1 MKAIFGHFSIPE
13 TSKGVIYQLEWSN
26 ISIIPEKLAFLGVE
40 EIVSRLINPIIF
52 LKVLGFPLFFLI
64 GICGLIFLVKN
75 NLMKKNFVLISL
87 KYINNHF
94 KEIHPNI
101 MTAVV
106 NEKKG
111 KNINFKINESLT
123 FLFLA
128 LAMINLGGM
137 INGTWCT
144 TTWFSGTIGLSLTIW
159 ILTLCIRVYNY
170 IVLFLKNTKMWEGEE
185 LLFLAG
191 FFPAGTPLW
200 LAPLMIAI
208 EILSWIIRFLS
219 MGLRIAGNL
228 VAGHVI
234 LGILTV
240 AYLELN
246 KIITFE
252 LINIK
257 FSINI
262 IAQMA
267 YSTLMYLELAV
278 AIIQAYVLTLLTSTF
293 LKEIEEI
300 H

>member
-1 MKAIFGHFSIPE
+1 
-13 TSKGVIYQLEWSN
+13 
-26 ISIIPEKLAFLGVE
+26 
-40 EIVSRLINPIIF
+40 
-52 LKVLGFPLFFLI
+52 
-64 GICGLIFLVKN
+64 
-75 NLMKKNFVLISL
+75 
-87 KYINNHF
+87 
-94 KEIHPNI
+94 
-101 MTAVV
+101 
-106 NEKKG
+106 
-111 KNINFKINESLT
+111 
-123 FLFLA
+123 
-128 LAMINLGGM
+128 
-137 INGTWCT
+137 
-144 TTWFSGTIGLSLTIW
+144 
-159 ILTLCIRVYNY
+159 
-170 IVLFLKNTKMWEGEE
+170 
-185 LLFLAG
+185 
-191 FFPAGTPLW
+191 
-200 LAPLMIAI
+200 
-208 EILSWIIRFLS
+208 